1 MAGAAGQAGGGA
13 GVERSIVGVG
23 RGDTLSACGADWVRG
38 DLRRTG
44 AGGAVRSA
52 DAAADPPGTQP
63 GVDAAADPP
72 GTQPGVDAEHVIA
85 GSVGSS
91 AGTSDGAGGCG
102 LWHYGGGA
110 AGRDRWYRADGGVVH
125 QHAAG
130 AGAADGRGG
139 SAGLAGRIAG
149 AAVAPDGAPASGVG
163 GDPAFGGVGRSVRHA
178 DGV

>member
-52 DAAADPPGTQP
+52 
-63 GVDAAADPP
+63 DAAADPP

-130 AGAADGRGG
+130 AGAAGGLGG